1 MVGSPA
7 DGAYGDID
15 AQIREAQERA
25 ERSGVWAAQVQELT
39 GRGTALRGGVTVEV
53 DQSGTVVRL
62 GISDAAAGYGGQMV
76 AQAVLQSNTQA
87 QEELRRKVEE
97 SSSAMFGARSATT
110 AAVVEE
116 VARQTPAADREP
128 PTPTTPARGGS
139 W

>member
-1 MVGSPA
+1 MVGTAA
-7 DGAYGDID
+7 DDAYGDID

-25 ERSGVWAAQVQELT
+25 GRSGAWAAEVQQLT

-53 DQSGTVVRL
+53 DQSGTVTRL

-76 AQAVLQSNTQA
+76 AQAVLQANAQA
-87 QEELRRKVEE
+87 EEELRRLVEE
-97 SSSAMFGARSATT
+97 STSAMWGAGSATT

-116 VARQTPAADREP
+116 VRRHTPGADGPGPHGDR
-128 PTPTTPARGGS
+128 PTGGGA